1 MSFQRIASAMVCV
14 VVVAASSSLSAQS
27 FAIEIGSPSTSPS
40 IGQIVPDY
48 LNLPA
53 PAAQEAKRVA
63 KYDNDALFSLETP
76 AQFDATITSA
86 VTTQVIFRAPRKR
99 VADFAMR
106 LRDVRYVRGGHDPK
120 TGFDCS
126 GFTHYVYNQT
136 YGLNLPYDAPSQ
148 FRDGKTIPRER
159 MRTGDLVFFQVGKR
173 ITHVGIYLED
183 GHFIHSPRP
192 GKSVRVDSLDS
203 AYWAKRF
210 AGAKRPEV
218 IS

>member
-1 MSFQRIASAMVCV
+1 MCLFAGV
-14 VVVAASSSLSAQS
+14 ASSSLGAQS
-27 FAIEIGSPSTSPS
+27 LATPSANVLD
-40 IGQIVPDY
+40 QLVPDY
-48 LNLPA
+48 QIAQPPLAESAKPA
-53 PAAQEAKRVA
+53 TQKSD
-63 KYDNDALFSLETP
+63 DNPPFTILTP
-76 AQFDATITSA
+76 AQLDATISAA

-148 FRDGKTIPRER
+148 FRDGKTVPRER

-173 ITHVGIYLED
+173 ITHVGIYLDD
-183 GHFIHSPRP
+183 GRFIHSPRP

-203 AYWAKRF
+203 PYWAKRF

>member
-1 MSFQRIASAMVCV
+1 MSLPRIASAMVCLF
-14 VVVAASSSLSAQS
+14 AGIACSPLSAQALVQS
-27 FAIEIGSPSTSPS
+27 SVLD
-40 IGQIVPDY
+40 QIVPDY
-48 LNLPA
+48 QSVPA
-53 PAAQEAKRVA
+53 QASPLTKMQPRAQR
-63 KYDNDALFSLETP
+63 DGDAFALMTP
-76 AQFDATITSA
+76 AQLDATISSA
-86 VTTQVIFRAPRKR
+86 VATQVIFRAPRKR

-106 LRDVRYVRGGHDPK
+106 LRDVRYVRGGHYPK

-148 FRDGKTIPRER
+148 FHDGKSIPRER
-159 MRTGDLVFFQVGKR
+159 MRTGDLVFFQVGKH
-173 ITHVGIYLED
+173 ITHVGIYLDD

-192 GKSVRVDSLDS
+192 GKSVRVDSLDN

-218 IS
+218 VS

>member
-1 MSFQRIASAMVCV
+1 MVAGV
-14 VVVAASSSLSAQS
+14 ASSTLGAQS
-27 FAIEIGSPSTSPS
+27 VATAGSLPATSP
-40 IGQIVPDY
+40 IERIVPDY
-48 LNLPA
+48 LEQTATATPA
-53 PAAQEAKRVA
+53 PAAVA
-63 KYDNDALFSLETP
+63 EHRAQPAANDVAFVLATP
-76 AQFDATITSA
+76 AQLDATITSA

-99 VADFAMR
+99 IADFAMR

-148 FRDGKTIPRER
+148 FRDGKSIPRER

-173 ITHVGIYLED
+173 ITHVGIYLDD
-183 GHFIHSPRP
+183 GHFIHSPSP
-192 GKSVRVDSLDS
+192 GKRVRVDSLDS
-203 AYWAKRF
+203 TYWAKRF